1 MTEEGFPEGA
11 AVSLPGAA
19 PARLVAASRP
29 LGPAFDLLAAYRADG
44 FLFERAGLGVVGV
57 GVAARVADAGGP
69 GREARLAARVLETL
83 RSIDRADPEAV
94 PVAVGALPFDQ
105 GGPAE
110 LVVPARA
117 VLRRARGPTV
127 EVSVVAEG
135 SAPAASGIGR
145 RAGRGAPHA
154 PFREV
159 QLRPEPSPEGY
170 VARVADAVERIRAGR
185 LRKVVLARSLAVDA
199 GRELRP
205 EPLAWRLRAVD
216 PEHFAFAAPT
226 GAGGVLVGASPE
238 LLVRRAGREVESA
251 PLAGSAPRSGDPEED
266 RALAEGLLASGK
278 EREEHAVVVEA
289 VAEALRPL
297 CEELSWDPEPV
308 LLSTANVWHL
318 ATRFRGV
325 LRDPAP
331 SALEL
336 VAALHP
342 TPAVGGAPRDEALR
356 TIAELE
362 PFDRGTY
369 AGPVG
374 WMDAGGDG
382 EWAIALRCA
391 ELRGSTARLFA
402 GAGIVA
408 GSEPERELEET
419 ERKFRAFLD
428 SLRWG

>member
-1 MTEEGFPEGA
+1 MN
-11 AVSLPGAA
+11 LPGEAA
-19 PARLVAASRP
+19 ALVAASRR
-29 LGPAFDLLAAYRADG
+29 LGPAYDLLAAYRPDG
-44 FLFERAGLGVVGV
+44 FLFERGGLGVG
-57 GVAARVADAGGP
+57 AAGIAVRVADGGGP
-69 GREARLAARVLETL
+69 GREARLAARALEAL
-83 RSIDRADPEAV
+83 RAIRRADRGAV
-94 PVAVGALPFDQ
+94 PVAVGALPFD
-105 GGPAE
+105 GRRPAE

-117 VLRRARGPTV
+117 VVRRERGRTL
-127 EVSVVAEG
+127 EVVVGAPG
-135 SAPAASGIGR
+135 SAPPTELGGGGTGR
-145 RAGRGAPHA
+145 AAPHE

-170 VARVADAVERIRAGR
+170 VARVADAVGRIGAGR
-185 LRKVVLARSLAVDA
+185 LRKVVLARSLVVDA

-205 EPLAWRLRAVD
+205 EQLARRLRAVD

-226 GAGGVLVGASPE
+226 ATGGVLVGASPE
-238 LLVRRAGREVESA
+238 LLVRRAGRAVESA

-266 RALAEGLLASGK
+266 RALAEGLLASAK

-289 VAEALRPL
+289 VAEALRGF

-318 ATRFRGV
+318 ATGFRGR
-325 LRDPAP
+325 LREPAP

-362 PFDRGTY
+362 PFDRGAY

-374 WMDAGGDG
+374 WMDAEGDG

-391 ELRGSTARLFA
+391 ELAGSTARLFA

-408 GSEPERELEET
+408 GSEPGRELEET